1 MSEIYSNQL
10 SELIAHPQATSEL
23 LGAPSIFGN
32 ETSEYT
38 ACQFITAFERCIK
51 LNPVLMANHEFRLA
65 YFGSKLRAAP
75 QDWFSNLEEL
85 HDETLESWNSLCAAF
100 KLQFSLTRSQWQT
113 RFEMH
118 EISQGQRSVA
128 DYTNHF
134 RSLANKLPKYGEEA
148 LLTQYLFGLNRSVQ
162 SHLGSLPLIPEVL
175 SELIAVC
182 IEFGG
187 RIPISNLNSLPVAS
201 SNRVVERFKPTSPL
215 SRKRPNSGPL
225 SPSERKYRTDHNLCI
240 YCGDPNH
247 FVADCPNKTKN

>member
-1 MSEIYSNQL
+1 MSEIYSNQT

-38 ACQFITAFERCIK
+38 ACQFIAAFERCIK

-118 EISQGQRSVA
+118 EISQGQRLFFGDLS
-128 DYTNHF
+128 
-134 RSLANKLPKYGEEA
+134 GEFF
-148 LLTQYLFGLNRSVQ
+148 QQF
-162 SHLGSLPLIPEVL
+162 
-175 SELIAVC
+175 
-182 IEFGG
+182 
-187 RIPISNLNSLPVAS
+187 LNSYICDTLVLKTI
-201 SNRVVERFKPTSPL
+201 NRKL
-215 SRKRPNSGPL
+215 SDLRAFV
-225 SPSERKYRTDHNLCI
+225 TVQI
-240 YCGDPNH
+240 IINH
-247 FVADCPNKTKN
+247 LFEPFDL